1 MYKAF
6 ERLKRPRKF
15 QELFLAYFKW
25 HKNAMSSNNSR
36 SSLASEV
43 SSTRNDSNRDFFD
56 TKKIR
61 VMACTWN
68 MAGKMPSKQEVSLL
82 LRV

>member
-1 MYKAF
+1 
-6 ERLKRPRKF
+6 
-15 QELFLAYFKW
+15 
-25 HKNAMSSNNSR
+25 MSANNSR